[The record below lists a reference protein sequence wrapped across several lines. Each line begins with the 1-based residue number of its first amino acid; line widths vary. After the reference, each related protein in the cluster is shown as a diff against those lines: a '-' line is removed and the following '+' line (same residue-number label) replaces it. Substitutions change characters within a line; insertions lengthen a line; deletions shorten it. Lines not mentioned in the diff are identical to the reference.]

1 MIAAHS
7 LLPPYLISNW
17 LAALPFPAL
26 VVGSDHRVLF
36 ANAHMNALFDEL
48 GPQNG
53 YFDPQ
58 YLLDKSDE
66 RQPTQKVNNF
76 LQSGEYVAKNIQI
89 GFPPRNFFLRATRV
103 VTEED
108 QEYFCCVLT
117 PQKFLDDVDYSEL
130 LDTVSSLVMQMDIDG
145 NIHYLNER
153 VFEKLGY
160 DLSQPELAVR
170 HIRDIDRHYDES
182 AWSERRQE
190 LREGRGV
197 SYFTQFSRR
206 DGSLM
211 PVEVNVIPD
220 RFSISR
226 RFTLT
231 AQDITEQKAVEDR
244 LREALLQV
252 KELSR
257 EYQRENRQL
266 KQTIRQQGHA
276 KEIISVDPGYQKV
289 LRKVEQVAPT
299 QTTVLITGETG
310 TGKELVAG
318 RIHALSYRADKP
330 LITVDCSALPPDLI
344 ESELFGY
351 RKGAFTGASEHKIG
365 RFQAADGGTIF
376 LDEIGEMPLGLQ
388 TRLLRVL
395 QERTF
400 TPLGGTRPISV
411 DVRVIAATNRDLR
424 AEIDKG
430 TFRQDLFFRLSV
442 FPIHNPPLR
451 ERPADIGP
459 LLWHFI
465 QKFNVRLN
473 RKVTKVEPAVMDLL
487 SSYPFPGNIRELENL
502 TERALIVSSGDTLRQ
517 ADIRLEVGALKAGPG
532 PEQPVWQQPSQ
543 EELLTLEEHQRQ
555 YIAYVLELT
564 GGKVSGKGGAA
575 GILGM
580 NAQTLFG
587 RMRKLGLR

>member
-1 MIAAHS
+1 MIS
-7 LLPPYLISNW
+7 DW
-17 LAALPFPAL
+17 LEALPFPAL
-26 VVGSDHRVLF
+26 VIGSDHRVLF
-36 ANAHMNALFDEL
+36 ANGPMNSLFDEL
-48 GPQNG
+48 GPRNE

-58 YLLDKSDE
+58 YFLDRADE
-66 RQPTQKVNNF
+66 RQPTQKVNNY
-76 LQSGEYVAKNIQI
+76 LQGGEYVAKNIQI
-89 GFPPRNFFLRATRV
+89 GYPPRNFFLRATRV
-103 VTEED
+103 ISEGEK
-108 QEYFCCVLT
+108 EYFCCVLT

-130 LDTVSSLVMQMDIDG
+130 LDTVTSLVMQLDING
-145 NIHYLNER
+145 SISYLNER

-170 HIRDIDRHYDES
+170 HIRDIDRNYDEA

-190 LREGRGV
+190 LREGRGIN
-197 SYFTQFSRR
+197 YFTQFVRR

-211 PVEVNVIPD
+211 PVEVSVIPD
-220 RFSISR
+220 RFSISG

-276 KEIISVDPGYQKV
+276 KEIVSVDPSYQKV
-289 LRKVEQVAPT
+289 LRKIEQVAST

-330 LITVDCSALPPDLI
+330 LITVDCSALPPELI

-351 RKGAFTGASEHKIG
+351 RKGAFTGANDHKIG

-400 TPLGGTRPISV
+400 TPLGGTRPIQV

-424 AEIDKG
+424 AEIEKG

-465 QKFNVRLN
+465 QKFNARLN
-473 RKVTKVEPAVMDLL
+473 RRVTKVEPAVMDLL
-487 SSYPFPGNIRELENL
+487 NGYRFPGNIRELENL
-502 TERALIVSSGDTLRQ
+502 TERALIVSSGDTLRV
-517 ADIRLEVGALKAGPG
+517 ADIRLDVGAGEATATSHHPALSLPKADD
-532 PEQPVWQQPSQ
+532 
-543 EELLTLEEHQRQ
+543 LLTLEEHQRQ
-555 YIAYVLELT
+555 YISYVLELT

-575 GILGM
+575 SILGM